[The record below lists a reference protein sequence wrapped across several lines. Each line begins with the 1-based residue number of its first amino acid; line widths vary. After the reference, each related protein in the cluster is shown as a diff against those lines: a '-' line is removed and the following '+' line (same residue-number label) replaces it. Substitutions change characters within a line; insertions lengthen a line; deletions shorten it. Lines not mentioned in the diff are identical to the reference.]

1 MKHRSGKITLVMIS
15 KNIFQIVTKFRISI
29 AIEETKKN
37 FLLDNF
43 DHDG

>member
-15 KNIFQIVTKFRISI
+15 KNIFQIVTKFRI